1 MKVAIGKRLWRMSRK
16 EYQGHLETA
25 KQQVPMG
32 VYAIEKG
39 GYAELR
45 NDRCESVTQLK
56 RLIRQYKAEG
66 FRALANRGRDE
77 RPL

>member
-1 MKVAIGKRLWRMSRK
+1 
-16 EYQGHLETA
+16 
-25 KQQVPMG
+25 MG

>member
-1 MKVAIGKRLWRMSRK
+1 
-16 EYQGHLETA
+16 
-25 KQQVPMG
+25 MG

-39 GYAELR
+39 DYAELR

-56 RLIRQYKAEG
+56 RLLRQYKSQG
-66 FRALANRGRDE
+66 FRALANRGLDE